1 MKARAKA
8 SGNPPR
14 KSVKRQRDQARI
26 VEAMAAKGLSADV
39 IAACLNMDRN
49 TLRGRHALSLHNGR
63 EKAKKQKAE
72 AKGGDMTRAEMHAAD
87 AILGVINSHWQT
99 PDLGN
104 IIFQGLDGHGARTAA
119 QAYAAWLRDGGRW
132 NCSGLATN
140 FSDAQVAEFVA
151 LKRAAEELLKD
162 FPRVSLWSPTAATC
176 QRSNSR
182 PR

>member
-132 NCSGLATN
+132 NCSGRTDD
-140 FSDAQVAEFVA
+140 FSAERIAEFVA
-151 LKRAAEELLKD
+151 LKRDAQKLLGNG
-162 FPRVSLWSPTAATC
+162 S
-176 QRSNSR
+176 
-182 PR
+182 